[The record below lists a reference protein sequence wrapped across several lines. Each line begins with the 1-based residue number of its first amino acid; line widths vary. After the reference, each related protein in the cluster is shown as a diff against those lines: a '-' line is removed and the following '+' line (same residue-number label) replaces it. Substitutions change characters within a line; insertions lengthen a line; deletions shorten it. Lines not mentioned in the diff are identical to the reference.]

1 MGKELNDVAYDIA
14 LKQFGDKTFS
24 FDKLWS
30 KVVSVSRIKKA
41 ETDEQ
46 VAEFYAEIMQDP
58 RFVYCKDNTWKL
70 KDFLSVN
77 DAKNSE
83 SMLYNNTSDGVY
95 EEGYENVTKSVDEN
109 EEEITEDQRE
119 KTDEEIAAEF
129 GYDDEIEEAYNDMNN
144 QIIKQNDD
152 ENEDE
157 E

>member
-24 FDKLWS
+24 FNDLWS
-30 KVVSVSRIKKA
+30 KVVSISRIKKSEA
-41 ETDEQ
+41 DEQ
-46 VAEFYAEIMQDP
+46 VGEFYTEIMQDP

-70 KDFLSVN
+70 KDFLSIN

-83 SMLYNNTSDGVY
+83 KFLYNNNKTDVY
-95 EEGYENVTKSVDEN
+95 EEGYEDVKKIVDEN
-109 EEEITEDQRE
+109 DEELTQDQRE

-129 GYDDEIEEAYNDMNN
+129 GYDCDVEEAYNDMNN
-144 QIIKQNDD
+144 QFLKQSDD
-152 ENEDE
+152 EKEDE

>member
-24 FDKLWS
+24 FNDLWS
-30 KVVSVSRIKKA
+30 KVVSTSRIKKA
-41 ETDEQ
+41 EADEQ
-46 VAEFYAEIMQDP
+46 VGEFYAEIMQDP

-77 DAKNSE
+77 DVKNSE
-83 SMLYNNTSDGVY
+83 SMLYNNSSDVVY
-95 EEGYENVTKSVDEN
+95 EEGYENITKSVDEN
-109 EEEITEDQRE
+109 EAELTKGQWE
-119 KTDEEIAAEF
+119 KTEEEIAAEF
-129 GYDDEIEEAYNDMNN
+129 GYDEIEEAYNDMNN

-152 ENEDE
+152 EKEDE